1 MWWQYLIT
9 IVSTVVS
16 GVLVYAVQNLL
27 RENDRL
33 RREHKE
39 ADLVK
44 QKALSDGVMSLLKI
58 QLIEYHDKYM
68 ADGNI
73 PTYVYDNWDIMYNS
87 YRKLGGNGMVEHLN
101 EEIDRL
107 RVGGKPKHDNH

>member
-1 MWWQYLIT
+1 MFWQYFT
-9 IVSTVVS
+9 TVLLSVIS
-16 GVLVYAVQNLL
+16 GVLVYVVQNLL

-33 RREHKE
+33 RKEHKE

-68 ADGNI
+68 LNGNI
-73 PTYVYDNWDIMYNS
+73 PSYVYDNWDIMYKS
-87 YRKLGGNGMVEHLN
+87 YRDLGGNGMVEHMN
-101 EEIDRL
+101 EEIHRL
-107 RVGGKPKHDNH
+107 QLGGSPRNENN

>member
-1 MWWQYLIT
+1 MQYVIT
-9 IVSTVVS
+9 IALSVIS

-33 RREHKE
+33 RNNKKHEQ
-39 ADLVK
+39 V
-44 QKALSDGVMSLLKI
+44 ALSNGVMSLLKI

-73 PTYVYDNWDIMYNS
+73 PTYVYDNWDIMYHS
-87 YRKLGGNGMVEHLN
+87 YRDLGGNGMVEHLN
-101 EEIDRL
+101 EEIDQLRL
-107 RVGGKPKHDNH
+107 GGKNKHENN